1 MFYLVLILIIT
12 AFAFTAFA
20 VSLNNDRSNVVKK
33 SKREKSR
40 MLIYTIEKSP
50 ARRKDVASINP
61 NTVQTKTTEICPCF
75 NDIIVFL
82 SRLPSAEAHKRL
94 RVFHVDKLDRLQV
107 RPQVLQKNLRRLDL
121 IVQAIQAA
129 DANLHRIGGAA
140 HHFLGV

>member
-50 ARRKDVASINP
+50 ARRKDS
-61 NTVQTKTTEICPCF
+61 KKCP
-75 NDIIVFL
+75 L
-82 SRLPSAEAHKRL
+82 L
-94 RVFHVDKLDRLQV
+94 RPERF
-107 RPQVLQKNLRRLDL
+107 RRLIKMRWGID
-121 IVQAIQAA
+121 IKDYPE
-129 DANLHRIGGAA
+129 DASVWFGVGFKLSLNDQSISGYHKFHEDEIGRA
-140 HHFLGV
+140 HV